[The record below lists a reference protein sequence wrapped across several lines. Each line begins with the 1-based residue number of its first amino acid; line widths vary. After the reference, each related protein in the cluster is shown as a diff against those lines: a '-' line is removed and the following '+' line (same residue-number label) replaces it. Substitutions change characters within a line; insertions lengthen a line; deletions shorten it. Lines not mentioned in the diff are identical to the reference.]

1 MALGWTITLVVVF
14 AIIGI
19 TLGVIWVWA
28 GHRKA
33 GDVTIDCIIALAVW
47 LLLTTI
53 LFFATGDIKGGV

>member
-33 GDVTIDCIIALAVW
+33 GDVTIACIIALAVW
-47 LLLTTI
+47 PVSYTHLRAHET
-53 LFFATGDIKGGV
+53 

>member
-33 GDVTIDCIIALAVW
+33 GDVTIACIIALAVW
-47 LLLTTI
+47 LLSLI
-53 LFFATGDIKGGV
+53 HI